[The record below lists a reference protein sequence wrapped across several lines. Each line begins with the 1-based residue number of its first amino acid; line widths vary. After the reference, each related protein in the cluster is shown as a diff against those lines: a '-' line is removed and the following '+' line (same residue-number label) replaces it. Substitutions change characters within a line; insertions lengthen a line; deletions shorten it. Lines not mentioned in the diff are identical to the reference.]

1 MTEQQKLF
9 IMEHYG
15 SAQTNVIAASL
26 GISTATVI
34 RWAKRLGLDIRK
46 PNTVW
51 VPTAEQREYICI
63 HYGKIPCRFIADVLG
78 VSVSAVRSFAKR
90 LGLRITKEQLADLK
104 NFSAT
109 FQRNPNPITDTTRML
124 ICRYYYEGDT
134 IDVISYQL
142 GRPRS
147 LVISILRECLNNGT
161 FQQYNTFGHLI
172 RSGAPYGGE
181 KGAE

>member
-1 MTEQQKLF
+1 MTDEQKLF

-34 RWAKRLGLDIRK
+34 RWARRLGLDIRK
-46 PNTVW
+46 ANSIW

-63 HYGKIPCRFIADVLG
+63 HYGKIPCKYIADVLG

-104 NFSAT
+104 NFSSD
-109 FQRNPNPITDTTRML
+109 FRHNPNPITDTTRML
-124 ICRYYYEGDT
+124 ICRYYFEGDT
-134 IDVISYQL
+134 IDVISFQL

-147 LVISILRECLNNGT
+147 LVISILRECLNNGS
-161 FQQYNTFGHLI
+161 FQQYNIYKHLI
-172 RSGAPYGGE
+172 RSGATKSG
-181 KGAE
+181 